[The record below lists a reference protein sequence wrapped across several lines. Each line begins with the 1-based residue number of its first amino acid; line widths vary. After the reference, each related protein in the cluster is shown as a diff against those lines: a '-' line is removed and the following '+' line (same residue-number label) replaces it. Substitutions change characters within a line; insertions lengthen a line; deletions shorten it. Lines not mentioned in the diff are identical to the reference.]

1 MPDEER
7 MVAQLAA
14 AFRQVLD
21 EEERERPEDHAAG
34 SARERTHEAVLAVT
48 GAALGDPRSLPG
60 PEPDIES

>member
-7 MVAQLAA
+7 TVAQLAA

-21 EEERERPEDHAAG
+21 EEERERPEDRDVD

-48 GAALGDPRSLPG
+48 GAALGDPGSLRRN
-60 PEPDIES
+60 EPDAEA

>member
-7 MVAQLAA
+7 TVAQLAA

-21 EEERERPEDHAAG
+21 EEERERPEDRDVD

-48 GAALGDPRSLPG
+48 GAALGDQRSLPG
-60 PEPDIES
+60 PRPEIEG